1 MYLSILTLQEQR
13 KNWEA
18 EGPSADQKSLA
29 SEDGDEPPFGGIF
42 KRKNPKNVAK
52 LDRWTIKTKNYGV
65 VGQYIADFFFD
76 RMIR

>member
-29 SEDGDEPPFGGIF
+29 SEDGDEPPFGVDL
-42 KRKNPKNVAK
+42 KEKNPKNVAK
-52 LDRWTIKTKNYGV
+52 LDR
-65 VGQYIADFFFD
+65 
-76 RMIR
+76 